1 MTTKAMIFG
10 AVAGACT
17 GFVWDASNFSL
28 IDTYN
33 DMKLSYLE
41 RQISSINELPQ
52 FTHRNVAGNFEFDGE
67 YLSDSYEAFS
77 KLFQPYLQAYIDRYP
92 EEL

>member
-41 RQISSINELPQ
+41 GRFL
-52 FTHRNVAGNFEFDGE
+52 R
-67 YLSDSYEAFS
+67 
-77 KLFQPYLQAYIDRYP
+77 
-92 EEL
+92 